1 MTNEKK
7 FHYPLSL
14 TPNKIDLP
22 FDKLKEIH
30 NELRGDLEAARA
42 SALNDTQ
49 KSQSF
54 SINYNNDKNRNN
66 KNLGN
71 LNKNKEIDQVKS

>member
-1 MTNEKK
+1 LKNKKQGHQKKAEKQSNNSATSKRYIILTYMTNEKK

-14 TPNKIDLP
+14 TPNKVDLP
-22 FDKLKEIH
+22 FDQLKEIH

-49 KSQSF
+49 KS
-54 SINYNNDKNRNN
+54 
-66 KNLGN
+66 
-71 LNKNKEIDQVKS
+71 